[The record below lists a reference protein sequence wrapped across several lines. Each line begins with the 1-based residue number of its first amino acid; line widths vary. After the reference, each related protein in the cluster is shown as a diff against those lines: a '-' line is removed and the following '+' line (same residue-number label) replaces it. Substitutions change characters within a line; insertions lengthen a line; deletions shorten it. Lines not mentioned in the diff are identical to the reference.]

1 MCMSERIPIS
11 DDESWT
17 ELVTCAMDVK
27 RLGRFCELSD
37 AATTSNAR
45 PAFQMALL
53 SNILGLVGKQ

>member
-1 MCMSERIPIS
+1 MSETVPIS

-27 RLGRFCELSD
+27 RLCRFCELSD
-37 AATTSNAR
+37 AATTSYAK

-53 SNILGLVGKQ
+53 SNIFGFVGKQ